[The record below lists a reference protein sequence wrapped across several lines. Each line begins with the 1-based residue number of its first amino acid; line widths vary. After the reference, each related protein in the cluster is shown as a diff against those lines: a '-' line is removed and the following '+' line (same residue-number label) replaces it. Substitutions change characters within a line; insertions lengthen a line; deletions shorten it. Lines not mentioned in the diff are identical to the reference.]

1 MEAIVIAREYEFEGA
16 PLPVFEV
23 EGRPHWIAK
32 QIGAA
37 LGYADEGGE
46 LVRMISGDWAGEF
59 TEKDVRILKGKKL
72 KEFKALVE
80 PGGESPLGQ
89 RASHLMLLTEGGVV
103 IATTLS
109 RKPAGRRM
117 RRWLADDVMPQIVR
131 DGHFAPDRQV
141 VDGQLTASMDALA
154 RVDVPKA
161 RALAELRRA
170 EASLARGNA
179 MERNAITRERASL
192 LRERQAKMR
201 AHEHAARAQLTA
213 GLISPTEFAACVRH
227 ASELV
232 VEGRIEMLSGSD
244 PHGPW
249 LRARDLARKWKIP
262 EQTIGKAA
270 VALGLRGNIPGMV
283 REVMGRR
290 EHAGGSAVTHE
301 YSIEAQAEIKQHLD
315 LLKSHQ
321 GSLPLT

>member
-1 MEAIVIAREYEFEGA
+1 MGAMMLRECAFEGA

-32 QIGAA
+32 QVGAA
-37 LGYADEGGE
+37 LGYEDNVFVGLVGREWKDEFVNG
-46 LVRMISGDWAGEF
+46 
-59 TEKDVRILKGKKL
+59 KDVRVLKGKDL
-72 KEFKALVE
+72 RDFKEIA
-80 PGGESPLGQ
+80 GAIGENPMTFTS
-89 RASHLMLLTEGGVV
+89 ALMLLTESGVT
-103 IATTLS
+103 ITSTLS
-109 RKPAGRRM
+109 RKPAGTRM

-141 VDGQLTASMDALA
+141 VDGQLTASVDALA
-154 RVDVPKA
+154 RVDVPKT
-161 RALAELRRA
+161 RALADLRRA
-170 EASLARGNA
+170 EASLVRANA
-179 MERNAITRERASL
+179 MERNAVTRERAGL

-213 GLISPTEFAACVRH
+213 GLISAVEFAACVRY

-232 VEGRIEMLSGSD
+232 ADGRIEMLSGND

-249 LRARDLARKWKIP
+249 LRARDLSRKWKIP

-290 EHAGGSAVTHE
+290 ENSGGSAVTHE
-301 YSIEAQAEIKQHLD
+301 YSIKAQAEIKQHLD
-315 LLKSHQ
+315 LLKSRQ